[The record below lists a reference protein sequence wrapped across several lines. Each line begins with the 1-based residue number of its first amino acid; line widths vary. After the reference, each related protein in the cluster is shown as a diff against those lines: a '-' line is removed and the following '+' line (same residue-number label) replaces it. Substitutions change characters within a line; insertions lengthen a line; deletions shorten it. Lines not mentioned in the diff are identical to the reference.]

1 MENEQKYWFMIEPY
15 VYIHLTE
22 NQVILYNTLD
32 YASIESSRMEVVGL
46 MRELLREENVG
57 VVSLDA
63 SYMERSVPIKSLL
76 RKSER
81 NLWETS
87 WIKLCL
93 TGSRLQILPFINYP
107 VWEEKGCDLNFLED
121 WSQILS
127 EVTVHIDQTV
137 NMDLLVNYLRTIP
150 GNVAF
155 ILKADWRENLNIDL
169 LLESLKDRSVPITID
184 SSYQCIPVIERTTLR
199 ILFIGYL

>member
-63 SYMERSVPIKSLL
+63 SYMERSVPIKSFVEEIREKFMGDIVDQALSN
-76 RKSER
+76 RKPV
-81 NLWETS
+81 
-87 WIKLCL
+87 
-93 TGSRLQILPFINYP
+93 QILPFINYP

-169 LLESLKDRSVPITID
+169 LLES
-184 SSYQCIPVIERTTLR
+184 TTGA
-199 ILFIGYL
+199 IKSH

>member
-63 SYMERSVPIKSLL
+63 SYMERSVPIKSFVEEIREKFMGDIVDQVL
-76 RKSER
+76 S
-81 NLWETS
+81 NGTPV
-87 WIKLCL
+87 
-93 TGSRLQILPFINYP
+93 QIWPLINDP
-107 VWEEKGCDLNFLED
+107 VWE
-121 WSQILS
+121 
-127 EVTVHIDQTV
+127 
-137 NMDLLVNYLRTIP
+137 
-150 GNVAF
+150 
-155 ILKADWRENLNIDL
+155 
-169 LLESLKDRSVPITID
+169 
-184 SSYQCIPVIERTTLR
+184 
-199 ILFIGYL
+199 